1 MFPSLKS
8 KKFNEKKNAKA
19 VEKIT
24 ITKIVFQISEHKSI
38 IFPKPVQTIDK
49 MPPNL
54 TVFTS
59 INSLLPMLTEGS
71 WNSMPAQFFSF
82 QSYYHCYKWLCDGGI
97 QEMNQNSFFLI
108 SRFL

>member
-24 ITKIVFQISEHKSI
+24 ITRIVFQISEHKSI

-54 TVFTS
+54 SVH
-59 INSLLPMLTEGS
+59 I
-71 WNSMPAQFFSF
+71 
-82 QSYYHCYKWLCDGGI
+82 Y
-97 QEMNQNSFFLI
+97 
-108 SRFL
+108 